1 MCVGRIFRLAK
12 PCTSVDTTSEER
24 FRLLIAFQGFNAEHQ
39 WHNVREVWQQWRSDS
54 LEFLRQDVPRLILLL
69 LVYAALIWLL
79 RFVTKRIRRLS
90 KREGLPSAVRAQQLN
105 TLAAVIKGTGT
116 FILVFV
122 ALIQILKLVG
132 ISVEPL
138 LASAGIVGLAIG
150 FGAQTLVHDVING
163 FLILLE
169 NQYDVGDGVKIA
181 GVQGTVENMT
191 LRRTVLRDA
200 DGTVHTVPNSEIK
213 IVSNMTR
220 DWTQVS
226 IHVSA
231 AYNES
236 SDKVISTLKEVAE
249 EVWND
254 PSLHDMLVSV
264 PEVPGI
270 DRVTGQEVDYL
281 LLAKTRPGKQLQ
293 VTREFRRRIK
303 ECFQKN
309 NIQPGGPGRMY
320 VVDVKGV
327 PGQN

>member
-1 MCVGRIFRLAK
+1 LFVALQALDPM
-12 PCTSVDTTSEER
+12 
-24 FRLLIAFQGFNAEHQ
+24 HQ
-39 WHNVREVWQQWRSDS
+39 MHNVREVIQQWRSDS
-54 LEFLRQDVPRLILLL
+54 LDFLRQDVPRLLFIFF
-69 LVYAALIWLL
+69 VYAVLIWVL
-79 RFVTKRIRRLS
+79 RLISSRIRRLS
-90 KREGLPSAVRAQQLN
+90 KREALPSGVRSQQLA
-105 TLAAVIKGTGT
+105 TLASVVNGAGT
-116 FILVFV
+116 FVIIFL
-122 ALIQILKLVG
+122 ALIQSLNVIGLNVG
-132 ISVEPL
+132 PL

-213 IVSNMTR
+213 IVSNTTR

-226 IHVSA
+226 LHISA
-231 AYNES
+231 AYTEP
-236 SDKVISTLKEVAE
+236 SDKVISTLKEVSQE
-249 EVWND
+249 IWND
-254 PSLHDMLVSV
+254 DSYRPLLVSL

-281 LLAKTRPGKQLQ
+281 MLAKTRPGKQLE
-293 VTREFRRRIK
+293 VTRELRRRIK

-309 NIQPGGPGRMY
+309 NIQPGAPGRMY
-320 VVDVKGV
+320 VVDVSGV
-327 PGQN
+327 PGQTA